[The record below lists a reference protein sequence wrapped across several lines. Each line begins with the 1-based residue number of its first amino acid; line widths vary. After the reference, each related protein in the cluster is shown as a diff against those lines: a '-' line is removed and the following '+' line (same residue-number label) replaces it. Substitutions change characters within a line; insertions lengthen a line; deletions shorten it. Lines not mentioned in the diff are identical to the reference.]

1 MAVAWDSQL
10 SPVDAR
16 TLKANQLQR
25 DPVGWYFKL
34 DRAKTGRGAMGT
46 LSKRAEQVLV
56 AYMDSFC
63 AELVGEAA
71 IFRNRSGAPY
81 SKDTLGDDFRDIRSL
96 VFGPGERRQM
106 ADFRRTGSV
115 EALAGGADPEGLSSK
130 MANSLSQSNRLHK
143 TYAPVQLAKVREV
156 DVARKRG
163 RTKLREQ

>member
-1 MAVAWDSQL
+1 
-10 SPVDAR
+10 
-16 TLKANQLQR
+16 
-25 DPVGWYFKL
+25 
-34 DRAKTGRGAMGT
+34 
-46 LSKRAEQVLV
+46 
-56 AYMDSFC
+56 
-63 AELVGEAA
+63 
-71 IFRNRSGAPY
+71 
-81 SKDTLGDDFRDIRSL
+81 
-96 VFGPGERRQM
+96 M